1 MTDTFPTNLCT
12 DCRCAELVRA
22 EEKATRLCA
31 ECLADLLDAE
41 GR

>member
-22 EEKATRLCA
+22 EEKATRLCT